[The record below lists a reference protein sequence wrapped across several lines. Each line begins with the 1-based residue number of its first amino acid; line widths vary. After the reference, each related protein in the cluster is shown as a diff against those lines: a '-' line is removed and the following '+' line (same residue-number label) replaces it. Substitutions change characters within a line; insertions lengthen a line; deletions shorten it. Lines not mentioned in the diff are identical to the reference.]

1 MKYDTGKFEG
11 GYRLSHIHQTKRY
24 MFLIQVVIMLAF
36 AIYLLV
42 AGGGFEMKPF
52 YLGINSFLY
61 FVLLMLL
68 LITVEG
74 FIFTI
79 LEMRFV
85 RSDGTKFII
94 TQRGF
99 RTSAVLAIV
108 FLLVTLLFWL
118 PIVSTAV
125 EDGTAWERTVGTDST
140 TEPTILTFYNSDPL
154 GLTEVDS
161 IDIVAYGEVDVF
173 ILTEYNYVLFQDDG
187 KSVIG
192 AYRLNHDDYRA
203 DTQLSIDFPDMTHG
217 KFYLLVYNIDEGTNV
232 DVDITVTNQVSSTMM
247 AYLPLLC
254 LVFFVAHTVW
264 AIYMFFGSKRY
275 KRGGIYR

>member
-24 MFLIQVVIMLAF
+24 MFLLQVVIMLAF

-42 AGGGFEMKPF
+42 AGGDFEMKPF

-61 FVLLMLL
+61 FVLVMVL
-68 LITVEG
+68 LIMVEG
-74 FIFTI
+74 FIFI
-79 LEMRFV
+79 VLEMRFV

-94 TQRGF
+94 TQRAF
-99 RTSAVLAIV
+99 RTSATLATV
-108 FLLVTLLFWL
+108 FLIVMLLFWL
-118 PIVSTAV
+118 PIVPAAV
-125 EDGTAWERTVGTDST
+125 ESGTQWGKSVETDST
-140 TEPTILTFYNSDPL
+140 TEPTVISFFNSDAL
-154 GLTEVDS
+154 GLTEIDT

-192 AYRLNHDDYRA
+192 GYRLNHDEYRA
-203 DTQLSIDFPDMTHG
+203 NTELTLDFPDLSHG
-217 KFYLLVYNIDEGTNV
+217 QFYLLVYNMNEDSNV
-232 DVDITVTNQVSSTMM
+232 VVDITVNNRVSDSMM
-247 AYLPLLC
+247 NYLPLLC
-254 LVFFVAHTVW
+254 LVFFIANAVW
-264 AIYMFFGSKRY
+264 AVSMFFDNKRY